1 MSVTLLHRLNEWAIE
16 APDSAAQ
23 SVKRGGEW
31 KSISAKDF
39 NDRVYYLALYL
50 ESRGFGPQD
59 LSAILAFNSPEWV
72 TQELAI
78 VLLGGKSAGL
88 YPNST
93 QKDIHYI
100 LNHTEARVLG
110 VQDKTYFKKIV
121 GSDGS
126 TSLPERI
133 ELVIVYDNDTS
144 ISPKAVAYETAIA
157 EGKKIA
163 DSGKAK
169 SHEDYLAK
177 LDPKAAAYL
186 IYTSG
191 TTGNPKGAMLS
202 NDNFCYTSDV
212 VVKHWNL
219 PKNGSIFSFL
229 PLCHVAE
236 KIQNIGVGITQRYT
250 ANFCTKFEAVS
261 IELPEVKPT
270 LLLCV
275 PRLWEKMMESVNNK
289 IARAPAK
296 KKKLAQWALAV
307 GKRVSE
313 AKYAGKFPALAD
325 IPQYIL
331 ADKLVLSKIREAAGL
346 SNVYAAA
353 SGAAALAP
361 HITKW
366 FRSIGI
372 EINEDFGQTES
383 TGCICM
389 TVPGKDCAG
398 TVGVPL
404 PSTEFKIAEDGEII
418 CRGRHVFVGYFK
430 DAESTKNT
438 VDEQG
443 WLHTGDLGVV
453 NEQGMVQVRG
463 RKKEILK
470 TSGGK
475 MVAPLPIEEE
485 IKEADMISQ
494 VCIVGDGRK
503 YLSALITLAEV
514 PLSEVKVKPNSV
526 TGEVVTDTLV
536 ITEVKRKIDD
546 VNKRLA
552 SYEQIKKFTVLGREF
567 SIEDGEMTPTL
578 KMKRNVIEKRFQNV
592 IDRMYQ

>member
-1 MSVTLLHRLNEWAIE
+1 MSTTLLHRLNDWAKE

-23 SVKRGGEW
+23 RMKRGGEW
-31 KSISAKDF
+31 KSISAKEF

-50 ESRGFGPQD
+50 ESRGFSSND
-59 LSAILAFNSPEWV
+59 LSAIFAFNSPEWV
-72 TQELAI
+72 TQEFAI

-93 QKDIHYI
+93 TKDVHYI
-100 LNHTEARVLG
+100 LNHTEARILG
-110 VQDKTYFKKIV
+110 IQDKAYYKKMV
-121 GSDGS
+121 GADGS
-126 TSLPERI
+126 TPIPDRV
-133 ELVIVYDNDTS
+133 ELVLMFDGDTS
-144 ISPKAVAYETAIA
+144 LHPKAVAYETAIA

-163 DSGKAK
+163 ESGKAK
-169 SHEDYLAK
+169 SREDYLAK
-177 LDPKAAAYL
+177 LDPKAPAYL

-202 NDNFCYTSDV
+202 NENFCFTSDV
-212 VVKHWNL
+212 VVKHWKL
-219 PKNGSIFSFL
+219 TKGGSIFSFL

-236 KIQNIGVGITQRYT
+236 KIQNIGVGVSQQYT

-289 IARAPAK
+289 IARAPEK
-296 KKKLAQWALAV
+296 KKKMALWALAV
-307 GKRVSE
+307 GQRVAD
-313 AKYAGKFPALAD
+313 AKYVGKFPSLMD
-325 IPQYIL
+325 IPQHVL
-331 ADKLVLSKIREAAGL
+331 AEKLVLSKIRAAAGL
-346 SNVYAAA
+346 SNITAAA

-366 FRSIGI
+366 FRALGV

-398 TVGVPL
+398 TVGIPL
-404 PSTEFKIAEDGEII
+404 PETEFKIAEDGEIL

-430 DAESTKNT
+430 DPESTKNT

-443 WLHTGDLGVV
+443 WLHTGDLGTI
-453 NEQGMVQVRG
+453 NEQGMVQIRG

-485 IKEADMISQ
+485 IKAADLISQ

-503 YLSALITLAEV
+503 YLSALITLSEV
-514 PLSEVKVKPNSV
+514 PLSEVKTKPNFV
-526 TGEVVTDTLV
+526 QGETITDSETLSQ
-536 ITEVKRKIDD
+536 VKKCVDI
-546 VNKRLA
+546 VNKKLA
-552 SYEQIKKFTVLGREF
+552 SYEQIKKFTVIGREF